1 MSAGI
6 TLSQAFWAQFGEAM
20 YKWKTYRLLNMK
32 HHNKHHKR
40 SFMARKFHQMKK
52 FMKKSYKYV
61 EEEAAEFL

>member
-1 MSAGI
+1 
-6 TLSQAFWAQFGEAM
+6 M